1 MPLPRE
7 GSHGL
12 ERFHRRGTGSLLV
25 VPQFLTANRIH
36 FAENRSRAVSTD
48 VESALSFL
56 VPQFFDGEPDPLRR
70 KLL

>member
-1 MPLPRE
+1 
-7 GSHGL
+7 
-12 ERFHRRGTGSLLV
+12 